1 MSNSSRNGSDGN
13 DRREVRPILETSDD
27 LHSNL
32 QFRSEEHRRQ
42 LVVMRQN
49 QARLVN
55 RLQVETELYEA
66 RFRTLEGILNRLDA
80 LEENQNGLQE
90 ENLEKLVVTV
100 YSETQAAISSAVGE
114 KTMCLICHENYKDGD
129 LIVRLHCNHIF
140 CKNCLFTWLK
150 SNKTCPCCRDDVMR
164 HLKQ

>member
-1 MSNSSRNGSDGN
+1 MSNSSGNDSDGN
-13 DRREVRPILETSDD
+13 DRREVQPILETSDD
-27 LHSNL
+27 LHSMIL
-32 QFRSEEHRRQ
+32 SDDFVSRILSSDGELFRLMHAFIEEN
-42 LVVMRQN
+42 QN
-49 QARLVN
+49 TWGTRV
-55 RLQVETELYEA
+55 
-66 RFRTLEGILNRLDA
+66 
-80 LEENQNGLQE
+80 ENQNGLQE
-90 ENLEKLVVTV
+90 EDLEKLVVTV